1 MSHSNS
7 NPHLGTTL
15 DDLLAEDGLLD
26 DVEQVAAARV
36 ADWQSNSRVVRR
48 THGAFAWLASW
59 CGRLGQRL
67 VRNRRSEDGA
77 RSAHGSANHRKAV
90 SP

>member
-15 DDLLAEDGLLD
+15 DDLLAEDGLVD

-36 ADWQSNSRVVRR
+36 ADWQSNSRVVRG
-48 THGAFAWLASW
+48 TYGAFVWLASR

-67 VRNRRSEDGA
+67 VRSRRSEDGA
-77 RSAHGSANHRKAV
+77 RSAYGHASHRKAA